1 MSYLE
6 FHPDERYSTFHALVT
21 APVIRGFPV
30 GTGGDPRRLGELL
43 LLARRL
49 FKSDKS
55 FARKTLLFIENRE
68 EIVKQLS
75 WDRDNRKIV
84 ESYRTIVLFFDL
96 NFDIFTI
103 SVSTE

>member
-21 APVIRGFPV
+21 AGYRLYVFPV

-75 WDRDNRKIV
+75 WDRDSRKIV
-84 ESYRTIVLFFDL
+84 DRTIVLFFDL
-96 NFDIFTI
+96 IFDIF

>member
-1 MSYLE
+1 M
-6 FHPDERYSTFHALVT
+6 
-21 APVIRGFPV
+21 

-75 WDRDNRKIV
+75 WDRDSRKIV
-84 ESYRTIVLFFDL
+84 DRTIVLFFDL
-96 NFDIFTI
+96 IFDIF